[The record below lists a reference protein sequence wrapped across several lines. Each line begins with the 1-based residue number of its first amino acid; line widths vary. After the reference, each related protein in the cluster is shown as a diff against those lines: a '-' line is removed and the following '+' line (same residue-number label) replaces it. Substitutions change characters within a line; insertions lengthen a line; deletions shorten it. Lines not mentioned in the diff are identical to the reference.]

1 MMKSTLRAGLRTAAP
16 LIMLCA
22 LYSSLPAQRNLAGA
36 VRTRLALEKL
46 TVLGSVLMI
55 GAHPDDE
62 NTALL
67 ASMARGRKARTAY
80 LCLTRG
86 DGGQNLIGPEQG
98 DLLGLIRTQEL
109 LGARRIDGA
118 EQFFSRAIDFGFSK
132 TAEETMAKW
141 DRQAVLSDIV
151 WTIRRFRPDVII
163 IQHSGTPADGHGNH
177 QAAGILG
184 REAYA
189 AAPDKTRFPEQ
200 LRWVEPWQVRRMVGR
215 GAGGGRGAPGGTEGA
230 VTVDTGDFDPLLG
243 FSYSEIAGMSRSMH
257 KSQGMGA
264 PEQRGASRSS
274 LTHVA
279 GDPARTDIFD
289 GIDITW
295 NRLPGGGAV
304 GKILEEAAR
313 TFQPEEPE
321 KTIPLLVKARPLLAA
336 IRHPWAALKLDE
348 LDEAISLCAGLWL
361 DASADR
367 HALVPGESLQVNLE
381 AINRSRS
388 PMALLGVSLE
398 GMAKAATDYQAPVPL
413 PYNEPLRRSLTVVVP
428 ENQPYSQPFWLQK
441 QHRGD
446 TYVIDNQ
453 ELIGLAEPPPVL
465 SARFHIRI
473 DNEEIDLVRPVIRR
487 HVDRVDGETSRPLVV
502 VPPVAISIPE
512 PAIIFPDSKPKTVE
526 VLVSSNIADAS
537 GEVRLA
543 APDGWNSQPA
553 TVPFRIAGAGEQAIL
568 SFTLRPP
575 QASASG
581 ELRAVARMS
590 GREISSGMQVIAYAG
605 MPPQTAFPPSTARLV
620 RSDIKILARNIG
632 YVMGAGDEVPRA
644 LRQLGCEVTMLTADD
659 LAGGDLRKFDAIVA
673 GVRAYN
679 VRADLRANH
688 RRLLEYVEQGGAYIV
703 QYNVADRRA
712 PSTLQSIGPYP
723 ITVGSSRV
731 SVEEAPVTLLNPQ
744 DPLLHSPNSI
754 GEEDF
759 RGWIQERGLNFAS
772 QWDGQYTPL
781 FESHDPNE
789 QPLKGGTLYAA
800 YGKGVYVFTPL
811 SWFRQLP
818 AGVPGAFRIF
828 ANFLSAAKTAR

>member
-1 MMKSTLRAGLRTAAP
+1 
-16 LIMLCA
+16 
-22 LYSSLPAQRNLAGA
+22 
-36 VRTRLALEKL
+36 
-46 TVLGSVLMI
+46 
-55 GAHPDDE
+55 
-62 NTALL
+62 
-67 ASMARGRKARTAY
+67 
-80 LCLTRG
+80 
-86 DGGQNLIGPEQG
+86 
-98 DLLGLIRTQEL
+98 
-109 LGARRIDGA
+109 
-118 EQFFSRAIDFGFSK
+118 
-132 TAEETMAKW
+132 
-141 DRQAVLSDIV
+141 
-151 WTIRRFRPDVII
+151 
-163 IQHSGTPADGHGNH
+163 
-177 QAAGILG
+177 
-184 REAYA
+184 
-189 AAPDKTRFPEQ
+189 
-200 LRWVEPWQVRRMVGR
+200 
-215 GAGGGRGAPGGTEGA
+215 
-230 VTVDTGDFDPLLG
+230 
-243 FSYSEIAGMSRSMH
+243 
-257 KSQGMGA
+257 
-264 PEQRGASRSS
+264 
-274 LTHVA
+274 
-279 GDPARTDIFD
+279 
-289 GIDITW
+289 
-295 NRLPGGGAV
+295 
-304 GKILEEAAR
+304 
-313 TFQPEEPE
+313 
-321 KTIPLLVKARPLLAA
+321 
-336 IRHPWAALKLDE
+336 
-348 LDEAISLCAGLWL
+348 
-361 DASADR
+361 
-367 HALVPGESLQVNLE
+367 
-381 AINRSRS
+381 
-388 PMALLGVSLE
+388 
-398 GMAKAATDYQAPVPL
+398 
-413 PYNEPLRRSLTVVVP
+413 VVP